1 MPNSIALAAK
11 YLPRIDA
18 VYKKESKTA
27 ILDTTGDRVMF
38 TGAKT
43 AKVFKTA
50 LDGLGDYSRNNGYV
64 DGYVTSTWEDLTLEY
79 DRGRSFQV
87 DNMDN
92 EETLDM
98 AFGTVAGELMRTKVI
113 PETDAIRFAKYALN
127 AGLYTNADLSTS
139 ANTLAA
145 IDTAEAAL
153 GDAEVPDEGRILFVS
168 ETIYKLLK
176 GGITRMFKNEGTI
189 NRAVE
194 YFDGMEVIRVPAPRF
209 NVNPSITGKG
219 ILLNDGTTGGQTAG
233 GFKFAQTNSYAINF
247 MIVHPSAVVQVVKH
261 ALPKIF
267 SPEVNQS
274 ADAWKFQYRIY
285 HAVQVYANKVNGI
298 YLHRAGT
305 ANAADIT
312 G

>member
-1 MPNSIALAAK
+1 MANSIALAAK

-27 ILDTTGDRVMF
+27 LLDTTGDRVMF

-43 AKVFKTA
+43 AYVFKTA
-50 LDGLGDYSRNNGYV
+50 LDGLGDYSRNGGYV
-64 DGYVTSTWEDLTLEY
+64 AGDVTSTWEALTLDY

-113 PETDAIRFAKYALN
+113 PEVDAIRFAKYAIS
-127 AGLYTNADLSTS
+127 AGNSVNADLSTS
-139 ANTLAA
+139 ATVLAA
-145 IDTAEAAL
+145 IDTAEATL

-194 YFDGMEVIRVPAPRF
+194 YFDGMEVIRVPKPRF

-219 ILLNDGTTGGQTAG
+219 VLLNDGTTSGQEAG
-233 GFKFAQTNSYAINF
+233 GFKFAQTNSYGINF
-247 MIVHPSAVVQVVKH
+247 LIVHPTAVVQVVKH

-267 SPEVNQS
+267 SPEVNQD

-285 HAVQVYANKVNGI
+285 HAVQAYQNKVNGI
-298 YLHRAGT
+298 YLHRAAT